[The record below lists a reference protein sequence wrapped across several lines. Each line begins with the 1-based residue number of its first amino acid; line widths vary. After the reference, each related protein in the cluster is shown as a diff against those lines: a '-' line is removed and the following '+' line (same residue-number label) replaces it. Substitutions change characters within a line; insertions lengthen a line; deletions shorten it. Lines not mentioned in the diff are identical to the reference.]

1 MRKLNGGSWAKIVS
15 VPCVLTTLA
24 AAIILPTGSAGA
36 AQRATA
42 SGTPIKIGYLATMA
56 GPAGIDEAPAF
67 AAWVKYVNAHGGV
80 AGHPVQLTVDNEVN
94 DVATSVANAEKF
106 ISQGYDA
113 IVDGDANDTA
123 WASKAEAAG
132 VPVLLSADT
141 LAFGGSDDAFG
152 SPQTPTVTT
161 PLEMIALKKFKNV
174 SKIGVLYCTE
184 YAQCSQAV
192 PYYTS
197 IGKQYGNTV
206 VYSAAASQSAPNY
219 LAQCLAAKAA
229 GSQSLFPATASD
241 VAVRVVKDCAK
252 QGYTPHLLAGSGSF
266 NKSEARDPRDERVD
280 RDRSQRSVLRH
291 EQPADQD
298 DDERLQQGG
307 LLHHEVA
314 VLRRHGRVELDQRR
328 PHPGCGQEGGLDVE
342 HPITRRGAEERAV
355 GTGYDDRSRPDG
367 PRDVRR
373 READGQQLRLH
384 GHHQE
389 QQVHAPVRAEGHLPP
404 VELSITH

>member
-1 MRKLNGGSWAKIVS
+1 M
-15 VPCVLTTLA
+15 
-24 AAIILPTGSAGA
+24 PT
-36 AQRATA
+36 
-42 SGTPIKIGYLATMA
+42 
-56 GPAGIDEAPAF
+56 E
-67 AAWVKYVNAHGGV
+67 GV

-113 IVDGDANDTA
+113 IVDGDANDSA

-141 LAFGGSDDAFG
+141 LAFGGSDDGFG

-229 GSQSLFPATASD
+229 GAQSLFPATASD

-266 NKSEARDPRDERVD
+266 NKSEQGIPGTNGLIATDHNVPFFDTSNPQIKTMTNVFNKED
-280 RDRSQRSVLRH
+280 SSITKS
-291 EQPADQD
+291 PYYD
-298 DDERLQQGG
+298 DTAVWNWING
-307 LLHHEVA
+307 LLIQDAAKKAGWTSSTPVTAASLKSALLGLGTTTAHGLMGPVTFAAGKPEVNNCA
-314 VLRRHGRVELDQRR
+314 YTVTIKNNKFTL
-328 PHPGCGQEGGLDVE
+328 PYGLKD
-342 HPITRRGAEERAV
+342 TC
-355 GTGYDDRSRPDG
+355 
-367 PRDVRR
+367 
-373 READGQQLRLH
+373 
-384 GHHQE
+384 
-389 QQVHAPVRAEGHLPP
+389 LP
-404 VELSITH
+404 SS